1 MSIKITDRYR
11 AEINAEIEN
20 WIHHFPA
27 QVNMDLGYLRSLFFT
42 PEQIEKMEEVEKIA
56 INLWGGHMTW
66 KVPSMQLPAFTPPIK
81 GYSEDT
87 LGHPINASLMLLYPP
102 KRVIP
107 EFGDLPAI
115 SRNEYTQHFF
125 DTISELEPKAQVIGL
140 LRKFRDTLDKF
151 TTLEQ
156 LRYVFPGTIFILGN
170 RGYQVVANEIAAL
183 NRAPKLP
190 DLTAYEVGMFRHL
203 NQWFAGMQ
211 LIEAFNSRGGGT
223 HVSHNTVTFEVKPQV
238 VFTVDGERVYF
249 G

>member
-20 WIHHFPA
+20 WIGRFPA
-27 QVNMDLGYLRSLFFT
+27 EVPMGLDYLRSLFFT
-42 PEQIEKMEEVEKIA
+42 PEQIEKMEEMEKIA
-56 INLWGGHMTW
+56 TNLWGGSMTW

-87 LGHPINASLMLLYPP
+87 FGHPINASLRMQYPP
-102 KRVIP
+102 NRIIP
-107 EFGDLPAI
+107 EFGDMSII
-115 SRNEYTQHFF
+115 SRNEHAMHFF
-125 DTISELEPKAQVIGL
+125 DTIGELEPKAQVIGL
-140 LRKFRDTLDKF
+140 LRKFKDTLDKF

-156 LRYVFPGTIFILGN
+156 LRYVFPGTIFIMGN
-170 RGYQVVANEIAAL
+170 RGYQGVANEIAAL

-190 DLTAYEVGMFRHL
+190 DLTAYELGMFRHL

-211 LIEAFNSRGGGT
+211 LIEAFTKRWGHTTAN
-223 HVSHNTVTFEVKPQV
+223 HNTVTFEVKPMV
-238 VFTVDGERVYF
+238 VRTVDDEKVYF